1 MKKINIIGMLIC
13 AILISSS
20 ALTTA
25 QEKIKYKKPKKEYRN
40 NWSVGIN
47 YSENGFGPFFSFF
60 AGIGKTSDMVFNL
73 SFSGVTDDREIER
86 TDIFG
91 NAVTLNKVN
100 RVFAMPLSIGIR
112 KELFKDEI
120 EGDFLPLLNFGV
132 TPTLVFTNPYDRSYF
147 SAIPYTQTSFAF
159 GGYAGI
165 GVNFTQSESTSMN
178 VNLNYYYLPIIG
190 DGVQSLQ
197 YNTIENVGGFQLSMG
212 VIFLK

>member
-1 MKKINIIGMLIC
+1 MKKINISAMLIC

-25 QEKIKYKKPKKEYRN
+25 QDKIKYTKPKKEYRN
-40 NWSVGIN
+40 NWSLGLN
-47 YSENGFGPFFSFF
+47 YSENGFGPFTSFF
-60 AGIGKTSDMVFNL
+60 VGLGKTTDLVFNI

-86 TDIFG
+86 FDVFG
-91 NAVTLNKVN
+91 NSVTVNKIN

-112 KELFKDEI
+112 KEMFKDDI

-132 TPTLVFTNPYDRSYF
+132 TPTLVMTNPYERSYF
-147 SAIPYTQTSFAF
+147 GAIPYTQTTFAF
-159 GGYAGI
+159 GGYLGF
-165 GVNFTQSESTSMN
+165 GVNFTQSKSTSMN